1 VIRTRLGRRSIASAL
16 SITVAVAACSS
27 GSDSESDQTIAAT
40 ASPTTSVEQSDGK
53 LTIGVMLPPAAT
65 LLRDPIQNGVNAAIH
80 QVNAAGG
87 LFGRHVPIEWA
98 EEGDT
103 AETGADAVQTLID
116 QHVDAII
123 GPASSTIAP
132 SALTKIVSSG
142 VLACSPTASAL
153 SLNDFP
159 DDDLFFRTVPS
170 DSMQAQAISQ
180 VADGTGFASVAIA
193 YVDDG
198 FGRPL
203 SAAVTEALANVP
215 IVVADSIPFASGEAD
230 QIGVDPVQR
239 VKSSGARVLILLAGS
254 NDGTQFLESLSEVA
268 MPNLTSIIVNDALRS
283 PESVQRLA
291 ALPAATRGMIEG
303 VAPQAESNDPDTPFD
318 PAGPFATQAFDCAML
333 IALAASIAESDTG
346 ASIAAVLPS
355 VSTSGQPCDTF
366 VTCSGAALEPR
377 QIAYD
382 GPSGLTD
389 ISSTGDPSR
398 ARFDVFSFDDTGQ
411 DTWEKTI
418 LVPT

>member
-1 VIRTRLGRRSIASAL
+1 MIRTRLGRRSIASAL
-16 SITVAVAACSS
+16 SITVVVAACSS
-27 GSDSESDQTIAAT
+27 SSDSSPDQTIAAT
-40 ASPTTSVEQSDGK
+40 ASPTTSVETPDGK

-65 LLRDPIQNGVNAAIH
+65 LLRDPIQNGVNAAIR

-103 AETGADAVQTLID
+103 AESGADAVQTLLD

-132 SALTKIVSSG
+132 SALTSIVSNG

-159 DDDLFFRTVPS
+159 DDNLFFRTVPS

-203 SAAVTEALANVP
+203 SAAVTDALANVP

-239 VKSSGARVLILLAGS
+239 VQESGCS
-254 NDGTQFLESLSEVA
+254 
-268 MPNLTSIIVNDALRS
+268 
-283 PESVQRLA
+283 
-291 ALPAATRGMIEG
+291 G
-303 VAPQAESNDPDTPFD
+303 VD
-318 PAGPFATQAFDCAML
+318 PAG
-333 IALAASIAESDTG
+333 
-346 ASIAAVLPS
+346 
-355 VSTSGQPCDTF
+355 
-366 VTCSGAALEPR
+366 R
-377 QIAYD
+377 Q
-382 GPSGLTD
+382 
-389 ISSTGDPSR
+389 
-398 ARFDVFSFDDTGQ
+398 Q
-411 DTWEKTI
+411 
-418 LVPT
+418 